1 VPDLPKLGRTRL
13 GSWSDVALA
22 LALSTGALAEQFLRA
37 DSEHPLLAG
46 ALIVAVCVPLLA
58 RRTHPALATCVAA
71 AVIVAA
77 PDMSGDFPPSTIE
90 VLLPPLL
97 AYSCGAHART
107 WRGLGAVAVL
117 IAAIQVHVG
126 FSEFPNVEIAIAT
139 LPPWWVGRE
148 LRLRRGLVAELAGR
162 TRELEAEEEAFI
174 ELSVQRER
182 ARIARDL
189 HDIVSHHLSLMVI
202 QAGAGRLSEPWQ
214 GDVAAERFATIRDAG
229 VQALVEADRLLA
241 MLHADGP
248 AAPRLAA
255 LLERAE
261 ASGAR
266 VEVMPSAPEL
276 PPEVEAIAYRVVQE
290 ALTNAMK
297 HAPGAAVDI
306 RIALDDSGL
315 HIGVRNDPAPK
326 PSPIAATGS
335 GLGLAGMRERLAALG
350 GGVDAAPET
359 GGGFRVSAWV
369 PLERGAAMAAPGSS
383 RP

>member
-1 VPDLPKLGRTRL
+1 VPDLPQLSRTRL
-13 GSWSDVALA
+13 GWWWSDVALA
-22 LALSTGALAEQFLRA
+22 LALCTGALAEQLVRA
-37 DSEHPLLAG
+37 DSEHSLRAG
-46 ALIVAVCVPLLA
+46 ALIVVVCIPLLA
-58 RRTHPALATCVAA
+58 RRTHPALATCVVA
-71 AVIVAA
+71 AVIVAV
-77 PDMSGDFPPSTIE
+77 PDMSGTFPPSIIE
-90 VLLPPLL
+90 ALFPPLL
-97 AYSCGAHART
+97 AYSCGAHASTR
-107 WRGLGAVAVL
+107 RGLGAVALLV
-117 IAAIQVHVG
+117 AAIQVHVG
-126 FSEFPNVEIAIAT
+126 FSEFPNVEIAVAA

-148 LRLRRGLVAELAGR
+148 LRLRRELVTELAAR

-202 QAGAGRLSEPWQ
+202 QAGAGRMSEPWQ
-214 GDVAAERFATIRDAG
+214 GDVAAERFRTIRDAG
-229 VQALVEADRLLA
+229 AQALVEADRLLA
-241 MLHADGP
+241 MLQADGP
-248 AAPRLAA
+248 VAPRLAA

-266 VEVMPSAPEL
+266 VDVMPPEPEL
-276 PPEVEAIAYRVVQE
+276 PPEVEALAYRVVQE

-306 RIALDDSGL
+306 RIALDDAGL
-315 HIGVRNDPAPK
+315 HVGVRNEPAPK

-369 PLERGAAMAAPGSS
+369 PLERGPAMTGSS
-383 RP
+383 AP